1 MEMNDNEL
9 TLYNFFVTFGEGVG
23 SIGYPISI
31 LAVWTSGDTEDDGIV
46 YPNKEKV
53 IDAYCSLD
61 GMDKPLYEA
70 TKTIKGWK

>member
-9 TLYNFFVTFGEGVG
+9 TLYNFFVTFGKGVG
-23 SIGYPISI
+23 SIGYPIAI
-31 LAVWTSGDTEDDGIV
+31 LAVWTSGDAEDDGIM

-70 TKTIKGWK
+70 IKTIKGWK

>member
-9 TLYNFFVTFGEGVG
+9 TLYNFFVTFGKGVG
-23 SIGYPISI
+23 SIGCPISI
-31 LAVWTSGDTEDDGIV
+31 LAVWTSGDAEDDGIV

-70 TKTIKGWK
+70 IKTIKGWK